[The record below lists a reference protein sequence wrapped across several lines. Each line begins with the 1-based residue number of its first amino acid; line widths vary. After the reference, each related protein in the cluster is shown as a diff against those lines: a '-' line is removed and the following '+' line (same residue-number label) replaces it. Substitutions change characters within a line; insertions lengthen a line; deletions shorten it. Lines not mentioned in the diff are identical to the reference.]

1 MDFIYFDLE
10 TTGLSPQNNEIIE
23 IAAYSTERDES
34 FCSFC
39 KPTMSIPQ
47 ESTAITGI
55 TDEMVKDAPDF
66 ATVAQDF
73 LSFCDVETP
82 CLIAH
87 NNLSFDRPFLKTQL
101 KKNGLCAPENW
112 LFLDSLYWARHY
124 RPDLPRHS
132 LQYLRQI
139 YGFAENQ
146 AHRALDDVLMLKMI
160 FEAMTDDLPREFVKE
175 KLLMLQKGK

>member
-1 MDFIYFDLE
+1 MDFIFFDLE
-10 TTGLSPQNNEIIE
+10 TTGLSPQKNEIIE
-23 IAAYSTERDES
+23 IAAYSTQRDS
-34 FCSFC
+34 TFCSFC
-39 KPTMSIPQ
+39 KPSGPIPE

-55 TDEMVKDAPDF
+55 TDAMVEDAPDF
-66 ATVAQDF
+66 ATVAKDF
-73 LSFCDVETP
+73 IAFCQVQSP

-101 KKNGLCAPENW
+101 KKVGLSAPEEW
-112 LFLDSLYWARHY
+112 IFLDSLYWARNY

-175 KLLMLQKGK
+175 KLLMLQKDK